1 MRFRLLAALLLFF
14 AITPEGEAQRGRN
27 PPRKPFQELSESA
40 LRLKDSVAVR
50 VLGTGSADAPF
61 TIPAWDDSGTR
72 DSIVSMARSQI
83 GARYILGAQ
92 KPGSAFD
99 CSGLV
104 RFVMSA
110 LRIELPR
117 TAHEQAQR
125 GARVARDLNE
135 LRIGDL
141 LTFGR
146 GKRVTHIGIYVG
158 EGRFVHASVTARK
171 VVESRIDKPG
181 NWYSRHW
188 MGTRRLL
195 ATAITADS
203 LSVQ

>member
-1 MRFRLLAALLLFF
+1 MRFRPAAAFLLLFVV
-14 AITPEGEAQRGRN
+14 ASEGEAQRSRA
-27 PPRKPFQELSESA
+27 PRKKPFQDLSESA
-40 LRLKDSVAVR
+40 QRLKDTLAVR
-50 VLGTGSADAPF
+50 VLGRGTPEAPF
-61 TIPAWDDSGTR
+61 TIPAWDDAMTR
-72 DSIVSMARSQI
+72 DSLVNMARSQL

-104 RFVMSA
+104 RFVMAA
-110 LRIELPR
+110 LRIEMPR
-117 TAHEQAQR
+117 TAHEQSQR
-125 GARVARDLNE
+125 GASVAKNVDE
-135 LRIGDL
+135 LRVGDL

-158 EGRFVHASVTARK
+158 EGRFVHASVAARK

-188 MGTRRLL
+188 MGARRLL
-195 ATAITADS
+195 ATTVSLDS
-203 LSVQ
+203 LALQ